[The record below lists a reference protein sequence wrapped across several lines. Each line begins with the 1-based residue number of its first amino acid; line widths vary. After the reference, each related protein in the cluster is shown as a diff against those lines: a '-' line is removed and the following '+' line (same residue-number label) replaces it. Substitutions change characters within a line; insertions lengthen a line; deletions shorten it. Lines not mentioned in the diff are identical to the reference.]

1 MDFQNLVVSYFD
13 FTDYCLFIE
22 IKLLIV
28 IFEILR
34 NFRIIL
40 LVLLMLFYCNQLI
53 AVLIFNSFD
62 LEIVL

>member
-1 MDFQNLVVSYFD
+1 MDFQNLVVSYFY